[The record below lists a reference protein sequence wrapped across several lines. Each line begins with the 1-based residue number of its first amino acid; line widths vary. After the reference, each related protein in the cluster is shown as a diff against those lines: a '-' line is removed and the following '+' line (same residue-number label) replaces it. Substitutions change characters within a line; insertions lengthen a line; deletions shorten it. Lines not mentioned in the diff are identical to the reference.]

1 MPCLARAL
9 ALVTGLLVLVPQSG
23 AAKAASVDPD
33 SLIFDPERAI
43 AHSQAALGGR
53 LSDHAFIDQDGRPVR
68 LSQYDGNPLV
78 ISLVYTACVE
88 ACPVLI
94 ERLAEAVAVARE
106 ALGEN
111 RFSVIT
117 VGFDAEK
124 DRPARLKSFAKTH
137 GIDLRDWR
145 FLSGDAATINAL
157 VEELGFLRLASPRG
171 FDHIAQV
178 SVVDDERRIFSH
190 VYGAELEPPALVEPL
205 KALVFDELSGP
216 LRFDEIVERIRLF
229 CTFYDPATGRYA
241 LDYSFIISLTVGGL
255 ALLGLALVLVRAW
268 LRSGQLPGGPA

>member
-1 MPCLARAL
+1 MPCLARVL
-9 ALVTGLLVLVPQSG
+9 TLVTGLLVLALQSG

-33 SLIFDPERAI
+33 ALAFDPERAI
-43 AHSQAALGGR
+43 AYSQAALGRR
-53 LSDHAFIDQDGRPVR
+53 LSDHAFIDQDGLPVR
-68 LSQYDGNPLV
+68 LSQYDGRPLV

-94 ERLAEAVAVARE
+94 ERLAEAVQVARD
-106 ALGEN
+106 ALGEQS
-111 RFSVIT
+111 FSVIT

-124 DRPARLKSFAKTH
+124 DKPARLKSFAKTH
-137 GIDLRDWR
+137 GIDLSDWR
-145 FLSGDAATINAL
+145 FLSGDAATIDAL
-157 VEELGFLRLASPRG
+157 VEELAFLRLASPRG

-178 SVVDDERRIFSH
+178 SVIDDERRIFSH

-205 KALVFDELSGP
+205 KSLLFNELSGP

-241 LDYSFIISLTVGGL
+241 FDYSFVISLTVGGL
-255 ALLGLALVLVRAW
+255 ALLGLAFVLVRAW
-268 LRSGQLPGGPA
+268 YRSGHLPGGPA